1 MRADIYILCAAFAG
15 TVLSAIGPA
24 ADLHV
29 SNAVINPDGA
39 ASRSATVVNGA
50 IDRTIIT
57 ANIVSVLNY
66 C

>member
-1 MRADIYILCAAFAG
+1 MRPSVYIICAAFAG

-39 ASRSATVVNGA
+39 KDRSATVVNGV

-57 ANIVSVLNY
+57 ANIVSVLQY